1 MNLPNVLNSSIEAA
15 ITQINSWFP
24 TMEELQNHQDNR
36 RTLPPVLQTVVFGT
50 EPHSFGVEWA
60 TAKGATKVEIDAT
73 NAAAGNPAPNLARIG
88 PATTEKALDNLQ
100 FQGSGAH
107 VIISNAEAVRF
118 RSLTLTGL
126 HIDGSDDDLQSAG
139 DLGSRFLLVSI
150 LDGNNEWLP
159 TYTVPTVPA
168 NKVMPSMYGG
178 ASFNNRLLRFPAVKS
193 KKLRLSLVSS
203 GFPSDSY
210 TETSIRLEGVTGM
223 AEALSADLE
232 LTSPSGQ
239 PQWAFPGELPAGTP
253 LNYVDL
259 RNALKLDLNADLPNA
274 LAEGRALK
282 ANFTLKGKSGSAA
295 TFSFG
300 QPKGALVREHTGMQ
314 RFELRGEETS
324 LDLGETL
331 DGAAPDSVIGDLAVK
346 YLGLRVLAVQSD
358 FPLEPN
364 EQVRGRVVADKAV
377 MRVLEEGALDGRD
390 VAQFGLIGRAAEAC
404 ELDIQ
409 LFKYQGGQA
418 GDALGLPA
426 RLTLEADRNFAVHW
440 VDAPA
445 LENWS
450 GAAVVCARALS
461 GRFLW
466 AERARPLLRIVI
478 RDPDPGGA
486 LLYLRNRG
494 LTLDQFGIAVSETQ
508 QTWRAQHF
516 NSQVFRT
523 SMPQL
528 YSDLFLTVDFT
539 DLTLRYRR

>member
-15 ITQINSWFP
+15 INQINSWFP
-24 TMEELQNHQDNR
+24 SAAELQLNVIIR
-36 RTLPPVLQTVVFGT
+36 EMLPAVLQTVTFGA
-50 EPHSFGVEWA
+50 EPHTFGVEWP
-60 TAKGATKVEIDAT
+60 TAAGATRVEIDAT

-100 FQGSGAH
+100 IQGSGAH
-107 VIISNAEAVRF
+107 VIVSNAEAVRF
-118 RSLTLTGL
+118 RSLTVTGL

-150 LDGNNEWLP
+150 LDANNEWLP
-159 TYTVPTVPA
+159 TYTVPKVPA

-178 ASFNNRLLRFPAVKS
+178 ATFNNRLLRFPAVKS
-193 KKLRLSLVSS
+193 TKLRLSLVSS

-210 TETSIRLEGVTGM
+210 TETSIRLDGVTGM
-223 AEALSADLE
+223 AEPLAADLE
-232 LTSPSGQ
+232 LTAPSGQ

-274 LAEGRALK
+274 LADGRALK
-282 ANFTLKGKSGSAA
+282 ADFTFTGKSGTAA

-314 RFELRGEETS
+314 RFDLRGEEVV
-324 LDLGETL
+324 LDLGEAL
-331 DGAAPDSVIGDLAVK
+331 DAAAPDAVTGDLAVK

-358 FPLEPN
+358 FPLESS
-364 EQVRGRVVADKAV
+364 EQVRGRVVAAEPV

-390 VAQFGLIGRAAEAC
+390 VAQFALIGRAPEAC
-404 ELDIQ
+404 ELDVQ
-409 LFKYQGGQA
+409 VFKYEGGQA
-418 GDALGLPA
+418 GDPLGLPA
-426 RLTLEADRNFAVHW
+426 RLTLEAGRNYAAHW
-440 VDAPA
+440 MDVPA

-450 GAAVVCARALS
+450 GATVVCARALS

-466 AERARPLLRIVI
+466 AERERPLLRIVI

-494 LTLDQFGIAVSETQ
+494 LTTDQFGIAVNETQ
-508 QTWRAQHF
+508 QTWRAQNF
-516 NSQVFRT
+516 NSQVFRS